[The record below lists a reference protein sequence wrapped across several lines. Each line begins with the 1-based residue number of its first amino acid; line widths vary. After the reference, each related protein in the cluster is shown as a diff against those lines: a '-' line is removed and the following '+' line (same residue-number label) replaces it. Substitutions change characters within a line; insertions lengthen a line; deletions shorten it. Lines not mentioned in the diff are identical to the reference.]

1 MALVALMPTAR
12 PRGGDEVACSSEAA
26 EPLQR
31 KSIFRL
37 ESVRTARRISSR
49 SATEQ
54 RLHSS
59 TAGLKEG
66 REQGPSH

>member
-37 ESVRTARRISSR
+37 ESGAYRLGEDQQPKCHRAAIAFINSR
-49 SATEQ
+49 L
-54 RLHSS
+54 R
-59 TAGLKEG
+59 
-66 REQGPSH
+66 